1 MSPESI
7 SAWAAV
13 ATFVVIA
20 ASAVAALVQLRHIR
34 AGNQLAGLLKFIELL
49 QDPANRELL
58 NFVRRDLALRMKDPE
73 FVASLDD
80 VPLDRRKHPEVYV
93 CQLYEHIGS
102 YVRAGL
108 IDEHNFLL
116 AAWYD
121 VTLYWS
127 LLAPSIAIGRRRRPY
142 IFENFEWLAA
152 RAQRWVAAHPHGNFP
167 HDCPRMPA
175 PRPSAEDPSS

>member
-1 MSPESI
+1 MSAEWLA
-7 SAWAAV
+7 AWAAV

-20 ASAVAALVQLRHIR
+20 ASAFAALVQLKHIR

-49 QDPANRELL
+49 QDPGNRELL
-58 NFVRRDLALRMKDPE
+58 NFVRRDLALRMQDPE

-121 VTLYWS
+121 VTLYWG
-127 LLAPSIAIGRRRRPY
+127 LLEPIVAAGRRRRPH

-152 RAQRWVAAHPHGNFP
+152 RAQRWVDEHPAGNYP
-167 HDCPRMPA
+167 RDVPRMAGSQPGMEVA
-175 PRPSAEDPSS
+175 GR

>member
-1 MSPESI
+1 MSPEWV
-7 SAWAAV
+7 SAYAAV

-20 ASAVAALVQLRHIR
+20 ASALAALVQLRHLR

-49 QDPANRELL
+49 QDPGTRELL
-58 NFVRRDLALRMKDPE
+58 NFVRQDLALRMKDPE
-73 FVASLDD
+73 FMASIGD
-80 VPLDRRKHPEVYV
+80 VPIDRRKHPELYV

-121 VTLYWS
+121 VTLYWG
-127 LLAPSIAIGRRRRPY
+127 LLTPIITASRRQRPF

-152 RAQRWVAAHPHGNFP
+152 KAQRWVDDHPAGNYPP
-167 HDCPRMPA
+167 HMPRMTGTGPGA
-175 PRPSAEDPSS
+175 QEA